1 MLLSQVFPYRPPSYP
16 KTTTA
21 SPLRVFWVGGWA
33 VNAPKLRV
41 ALALARSLIGSLI
54 LLAWPGP
61 RFQLA
66 PSSQPQSSFLT
77 SFRFHKFLTFF
88 SFNFHLGSS

>member
-41 ALALARSLIGSLI
+41 ALARSLIGSLTYSSG
-54 LLAWPGP
+54 LAWPKVSAGSKLP
-61 RFQLA
+61 ATKLVPDKF
-66 PSSQPQSSFLT
+66 PIPQIPDIFL
-77 SFRFHKFLTFF
+77 L
-88 SFNFHLGSS
+88 